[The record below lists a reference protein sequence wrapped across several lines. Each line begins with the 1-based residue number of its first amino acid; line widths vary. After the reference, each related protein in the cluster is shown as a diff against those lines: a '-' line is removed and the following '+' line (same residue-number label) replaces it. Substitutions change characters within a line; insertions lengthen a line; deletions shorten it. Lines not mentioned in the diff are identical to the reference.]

1 MTIERYIQARFANP
15 FRPGIKVNL
24 YRDYEYRATARCI
37 AETATDA
44 VECVMVG
51 DSYFMTHLGRDS
63 TQLNEETA
71 AQALDLLPRLIAEL
85 RAEMDRNEHG
95 IVPPML
101 MADIPDGL
109 STDQVH
115 DVIDRYK
122 ANGAEIVKLE
132 FGSLDDLWMVDV
144 IGDAGLV
151 PAIHLGYMPQKNSN
165 QTYGVSALEV
175 ASYRRMI
182 DAAHEAGARCVI
194 FERLTE
200 VANVLLTKYCLAL
213 GMLPYSIFS
222 GRAPLGGQSINAW
235 DSTVI
240 APVKSIFFP
249 PTALITREQVAEHYK
264 EPLIA
269 ERLGKL
275 LKMALVNVFPPSP
288 RNSLDLDDCI
298 ELIEEAAP

>member
-1 MTIERYIQARFANP
+1 MTIERFIQARFANP

-24 YRDYEYRATARCI
+24 YRDYEYRAAARCI
-37 AETATDA
+37 AETGTDA

-109 STDQVH
+109 STDEVH
-115 DVIDRYK
+115 DIIDRYK

-132 FGSLDDLWMVDV
+132 FGSLDDLWTVDV

-213 GMLPYSIFS
+213 
-222 GRAPLGGQSINAW
+222 
-235 DSTVI
+235 
-240 APVKSIFFP
+240 VKSIFFP

-288 RNSLDLDDCI
+288 RNSIDLDDCI